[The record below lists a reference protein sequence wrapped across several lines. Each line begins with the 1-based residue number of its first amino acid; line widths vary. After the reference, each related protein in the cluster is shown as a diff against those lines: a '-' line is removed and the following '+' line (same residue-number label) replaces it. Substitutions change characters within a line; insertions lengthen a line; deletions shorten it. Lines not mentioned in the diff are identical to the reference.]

1 MEELKRTDLAVQ
13 QERALLVSVL
23 LPDSKSDPTDPV
35 GELRHLAKTA
45 GAIVVDEMLAKR
57 KKAFTKYYVGT
68 GKAEEIASRAE
79 FNDIDVI
86 IFDNDLTP
94 SQVRNLEEVTHRKI
108 LDRSE
113 LILDIFAAH
122 AQTHESRLQVELAQL
137 QYTYPRLRHMWAHLD
152 TLAGGASSAAAA
164 VGAIGT
170 RGPGEKQIEIDR
182 RLVQRRVTA
191 LKTQLAEIDR
201 RKVREVKSRED
212 HFCVCLVG
220 YTNAGKSTMMNL
232 LTGADTYVADKLFAT
247 LETKTRK
254 WNLDD
259 GQTLLL
265 SDTVGFVRD
274 LPHRLVASF
283 KATLEEAVGAD
294 LLIHVADASHDRV
307 GDEIR
312 AVDDVLDELGC
323 NRERVMMVLNKIDK
337 IKDPTIFTLLA
348 SKYPG
353 AIFVSAT
360 TGKGADKLVRQVA
373 DRAGGGDVRVK
384 IHAEC
389 TNGKLMQY
397 IAQHARVDSQTY
409 EGTIAEI
416 DATIIANRLAGLK
429 AFGKDVRVV
438 DGSQ

>member
-35 GELRHLAKTA
+35 GELRHLARTA
-45 GAIVVDEMLAKR
+45 GAVVVDEMLAKR

-68 GKAEEIASRAE
+68 GKAEEIAARAE

-254 WNLDD
+254 WSLDD

-283 KATLEEAVGAD
+283 KATLEEAIGAD

-323 NRERVMMVLNKIDK
+323 NRERVLLALNKIDK
-337 IKDPTIFTLLA
+337 INDPTIFTLLA
-348 SKYPG
+348 GKYPG
-353 AIFVSAT
+353 AIFVSAA
-360 TGKGADKLVRQVA
+360 TGKGAEKLIKHVTPEWTARPTRARSPRSTRQSPPTA
-373 DRAGGGDVRVK
+373 WPA
-384 IHAEC
+384 
-389 TNGKLMQY
+389 
-397 IAQHARVDSQTY
+397 
-409 EGTIAEI
+409 
-416 DATIIANRLAGLK
+416 
-429 AFGKDVRVV
+429 
-438 DGSQ
+438 